1 MQQTFLMVKPDAVR
15 RGLIGRI
22 ISRFEEKGFK
32 MVAGK
37 LMVIPEEL
45 AKKHY
50 NEHEGRPYY
59 EDLISFMTSG
69 PVFAMVWEGNDI
81 INLSRIMMGSTD
93 PNKAIPG
100 TIRGDFATLV
110 NRNVIHGSDSP
121 ENAERE
127 IQLFFNKYELGKG

>member
-22 ISRFEEKGFK
+22 VSRFEEKGFR
-32 MVAGK
+32 MIAGK

-45 AKKHY
+45 AGKHY
-50 NEHEGRPYY
+50 SEHEGKPFYP
-59 EDLISFMTSG
+59 DLISFMTSG

-81 INLSRIMMGSTD
+81 IELSRMMMGSTD
-93 PNKAIPG
+93 PKKALPG

-121 ENAERE
+121 ESAERE
-127 IQLFFNKYELGKG
+127 IHLFFNENEFVKG